1 MERALTP
8 YLFALGS
15 NVSFAFASAL
25 YADYSRRVSA
35 EWMNFH
41 KAFIAWLCFGLTC
54 LIFGI
59 TYPVGSASVML
70 FLVSGFA
77 GLFLGDTFLLKAFAE
92 LGSGRT
98 LMVFGFQPLVLGA
111 AAYLLFGDVL
121 APTKFLAVI
130 FLIGCVFSFS
140 MESSRL
146 QGHWGTKGLLYALA
160 GVLLDAAGLLMTKYG
175 FELSPGISPFYVNII
190 RTTGAL
196 AAFFVFAIARG
207 RTEHLF
213 KPFWTLSA
221 RDRGIATFAGALGTF
236 VSLSFYLHAVQL
248 GQLASI
254 SAIAGTSPVLATIF
268 ETATGRRPLTRY
280 LLVGALFFLLGF
292 AILTLG

>member
-1 MERALTP
+1 
-8 YLFALGS
+8 
-15 NVSFAFASAL
+15 
-25 YADYSRRVSA
+25 
-35 EWMNFH
+35 MNFH
-41 KAFIAWLCFGLTC
+41 KALIAWICFALTC

-59 TYPVGSASVML
+59 TYPVGSTATAL
-70 FLVSGFA
+70 FLVSGMA

-98 LMVFGFQPLVLGA
+98 LMVFGFQPLVLGIA
-111 AAYLLFGDVL
+111 AFFLFGDLL
-121 APTKFLAVI
+121 APAKFLAIV

-140 MESSRL
+140 VESSRL
-146 QGHWGTKGLLYALA
+146 RGHWGLKGLVYALA

-190 RTTGAL
+190 RTSGAL
-196 AAFFVFAIARG
+196 AAFFVDALVRR
-207 RTEHLF
+207 RTSHLF
-213 KPFWTLSA
+213 RPFWTLSP

-236 VSLSFYLHAVQL
+236 VSLSFYLHAVQI

-254 SAIAGTSPVLATIF
+254 SAIAGTSPVLATVF

-280 LLVGALFFLLGF
+280 LLVGAFFFLLGF